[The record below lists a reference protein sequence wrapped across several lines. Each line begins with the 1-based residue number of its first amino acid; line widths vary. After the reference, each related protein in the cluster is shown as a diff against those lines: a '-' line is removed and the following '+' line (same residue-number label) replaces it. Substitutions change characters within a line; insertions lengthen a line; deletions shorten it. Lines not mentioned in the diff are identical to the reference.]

1 MSGMRPRSNVAERR
15 IDMIRSIRPSG
26 ILPKNER
33 FKYKISDVKKD
44 GVIRFDQRTFKV
56 IGVSSYTA
64 ADSNWQKKTA
74 AADSLTE
81 LVLFDFGTARIWYLD
96 WSLNAESEIEIT
108 LGVKK
113 LGPEDKTKI
122 FYTDGTP
129 VDIADIAKICKGQK
143 KLCFDNQVFEYRE
156 DSDMVY
162 EPEEGASTYINMAEF
177 EGGFGL
183 WFTVESWSSSPRDAD
198 SWGCDIWVSKNIYA
212 EDIEII
218 ALGM

>member
-1 MSGMRPRSNVAERR
+1 MSGMRLRSNVAERR
-15 IDMIRSIRPSG
+15 IDMIRSIQPFG

-56 IGVSSYTA
+56 IGVSSYTE

-74 AADSLTE
+74 AAYSLTE

-96 WSLNAESEIEIT
+96 WSLNAASEIEIT

-113 LGPEDKTKI
+113 LGSEDKTKI
-122 FYTDGTP
+122 FYTDGTS

-143 KLCFDNQVFEYRE
+143 QLCFDKLVFEYRE

-162 EPEEGASTYINMAEF
+162 EPEEGESTYINMAEF
-177 EGGFGL
+177 EGRFGL
-183 WFTVESWSSSPRDAD
+183 WFTVESWSSSPEDAG
-198 SWGCDIWVSKNIYA
+198 SWGYDIWVSKNIYA

-218 ALGM
+218 ALGA